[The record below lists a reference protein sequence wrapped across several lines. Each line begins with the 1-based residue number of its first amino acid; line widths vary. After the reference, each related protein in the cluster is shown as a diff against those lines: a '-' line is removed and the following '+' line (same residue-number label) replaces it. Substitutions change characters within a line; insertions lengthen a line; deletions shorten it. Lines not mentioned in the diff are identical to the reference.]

1 MSAVGVIDRRDQAA
15 SVGTW
20 LFLASIA
27 MFYGSLFS
35 GFVLL
40 RAGSETWE
48 MPWKSG
54 PGAEWPM
61 AVDHWFRT
69 MWIGFAVMQSRRL
82 SGAGVPVAGLPRY
95 SWLVVLAGV
104 FFVSRCAYLA
114 GWLAAQ
120 GLVPSASV
128 PLACWYVLNGAVAL
142 LVLGG
147 SIAAVWVALERVPAT
162 QRARRGAMLQRYWA
176 LMLVLWLLT
185 VAGLYLV

>member
-1 MSAVGVIDRRDQAA
+1 MSAIAVADRRAQAA
-15 SVGTW
+15 STGMW
-20 LFLASIA
+20 LFLASIV

-48 MPWKSG
+48 MPWKTGLS
-54 PGAEWPM
+54 AEWPM

-104 FFVSRCAYLA
+104 FFFARCVYVA

-128 PLACWYVLNGAVAL
+128 PLACWYVLNGAVAV

-147 SIAAVWVALERVPAT
+147 SIAAVWVALERVPPT
-162 QRARRGAMLQRYWA
+162 QRARRGAMLQRYWM
-176 LMLVLWLLT
+176 LMLALWLIT
-185 VAGLYLV
+185 VTGLYLV